1 MESGTYF
8 KALLSKNCT
17 ISYLGELVTISSMI
31 SSPSSYPLS
40 TQILELF
47 KHSKWIWYH
56 SISSLIWYTV
66 LLICGGFTWWSAERW
81 WVSVVEKG
89 GSTHVQKQKMSA
101 VIGLTHFFRLPIS
114 CLSLKHQ
121 YCALYHVCNHNGIRY
136 PAKSKPM
143 LCCCVCFYQTAMVF
157 YDHIQY
163 FLLITISLEDHFSSV
178 TCTSAIFWL

>member
-31 SSPSSYPLS
+31 SSPSSLS
-40 TQILELF
+40 IVNSDSRIVQALKMNLVPFHLF
-47 KHSKWIWYH
+47 SDLIY
-56 SISSLIWYTV
+56 SSSYLW
-66 LLICGGFTWWSAERW
+66 GFTWWSAERW

-89 GSTHVQKQKMSA
+89 GSKHVQKQKRSA
-101 VIGLTHFFRLPIS
+101 VIGLTHFFRYPIS

-121 YCALYHVCNHNGIRY
+121 NCALYHVCNHNGIRY

-143 LCCCVCFYQTAMVF
+143 LCCCVCSYQTATVF

-178 TCTSAIFWL
+178 TCTSAIL